1 MIESLYIGA
10 TGLHAHKT
18 QIDLIS
24 NNLSNVATP
33 GFKKD
38 RINFQDLLYSNSLTS
53 NSLEAN
59 QTALPRIGY
68 GTGIASAEKVFDLGE
83 LKKTDRAL
91 DIAIRG
97 KGFFEIIL
105 PNGEKAY
112 TKAGTFAID
121 EDGTLVTANGYKV
134 SANIQVP
141 SDATEIVI
149 KDNGDVLVRVSD
161 QVDPINIGSFEMADF
176 INPSALNPMGG
187 NLYSQTEQSGVVY
200 FGTAGENG
208 FGKLA
213 QGFIEVSNVSF
224 VEEMTNLVVAQR
236 AYEINAKL
244 IQAADQILSITN
256 DLRR

>member
-10 TGLHAHKT
+10 TGLHTHKT

-24 NNLSNVATP
+24 NNLANVATP

-38 RINFQDLLYSNSLTS
+38 RVSFQDLMYSNSIAS
-53 NSLEAN
+53 NEVENAPN
-59 QTALPRIGY
+59 AQTRVGY
-68 GTGIASAEKVFDLGE
+68 GTTISSAEKVFDLGE
-83 LKKTDRAL
+83 LKRTDRAL
-91 DIAIRG
+91 DVAIRG
-97 KGFFEIIL
+97 KGFFEVNL

-112 TKAGTFAID
+112 TKAGVFAIN
-121 EDGTLVTANGYKV
+121 EDGSLITASGYEV
-134 SANIQVP
+134 SSNLQIP
-141 SDATEIVI
+141 TDATEMVV
-149 KDNGDVLVRVSD
+149 KENGEVLVRVAD
-161 QVDPINIGSFEMADF
+161 EVDPINIGSVELADF
-176 INPSALNPMGG
+176 VNPSALNPLGD
-187 NLYSQTEQSGVVY
+187 NLYEQTEHSGSAY
-200 FGTAGENG
+200 FGTPGENG

-213 QGFIEVSNVSF
+213 QGFVEVSNVSF

>member
-10 TGLHAHKT
+10 TGLHTHKT

-24 NNLSNVATP
+24 NNLANVATP

-38 RINFQDLLYSNSLTS
+38 RVNFQDLLYSNSLAT
-53 NSLEAN
+53 NGVGNTPNA
-59 QTALPRIGY
+59 QTRVGY
-68 GTGIASAEKVFDLGE
+68 GTAISSAEKVFDLGE

-97 KGFFEIIL
+97 KGFFEITL
-105 PNGEKAY
+105 PNGDKAY
-112 TKAGTFAID
+112 TKAGVFAID
-121 EDGTLVTANGYKV
+121 EFGTLITANGYQV
-134 SANIQVP
+134 SANVQIP
-141 SDATEIVI
+141 SDATELIV
-149 KDNGDVLVRVSD
+149 KENGEVLVRVAD
-161 QVDPINIGSFEMADF
+161 EVDPISIGSIELADF
-176 INPSALNPMGG
+176 VNPSALNPLGD
-187 NLYSQTEQSGVVY
+187 NLYAPTEQSGVAY
-200 FGTAGENG
+200 FGDPGESG

-213 QGFIEVSNVSF
+213 QGFVEVSNVSF